1 MMGKTFLSSFIA
13 AIFLLSMQGCA
24 TISPFDQFAYAQV
37 TAVKVD
43 VLEMMDKSIEP
54 YQNHEKEIGEL
65 NNKLLK
71 IVEYEK
77 HRPKNGVTVKM
88 WSKLFGVDSIGVPD
102 NTTIIPSYWA
112 KWKKD
117 GSENPIFLIEAKGVV
132 SEGFDLIAQ
141 LESQKIKPTDSQI
154 SSFLSNK

>member
-1 MMGKTFLSSFIA
+1 MSRTFLSYFFTVIV
-13 AIFLLSMQGCA
+13 LLSFQGCA

-43 VLEMMDKSIEP
+43 VLELMDKSIEP

-77 HRPKNGVTVKM
+77 HRPKNGVTLKM
-88 WSKLFGVDSIGVPD
+88 WSKLFGVDSTGLPVA
-102 NTTIIPSYWA
+102 TSIIPSYWA

-117 GSENPIFLIEAKGVV
+117 GKENPILLNEAKGLV

-141 LESQKIKPTDSQI
+141 LESQKIKTTSPQV

>member
-1 MMGKTFLSSFIA
+1 MGKTFLSSFIA
-13 AIFLLSMQGCA
+13 AIILLSMQGCA
-24 TISPFDQFAYAQV
+24 TISPFDQYAYAQV

-43 VLEMMDKSIEP
+43 VLNLMDQSVEP
-54 YQNHEKEIGEL
+54 FQNHEKEIDEL

-88 WSKLFGVDSIGVPD
+88 WSKLFGVDSTGVPD
-102 NTTIIPSYWA
+102 NATIIPSYWA

-117 GSENPIFLIEAKGVV
+117 GKERPIFLNEAKSVV

-141 LESQKIKPTDSQI
+141 LESQKIKPTSSQI